1 MIQKVTKNNLIL
13 ILFLI
18 FSQLANAQKSIISFG
33 LNVIHNN
40 DWKNKPLRFFNPEI
54 KYTKFFKKNT
64 AVTLGIN
71 SFYGE
76 ADPKDF
82 QNPGDVLQRL
92 IFTTDITLKEIINN
106 FSVNIGPSFR
116 YRNEKIKASCTSCP
130 PWEII
135 IERQK
140 GHIDFGAIGVV
151 NYRLFSKTK
160 FFFEFS
166 LAYRLYGKG
175 VNQASLGLFYNRH
188 L

>member
-1 MIQKVTKNNLIL
+1 M
-13 ILFLI
+13 
-18 FSQLANAQKSIISFG
+18 
-33 LNVIHNN
+33 
-40 DWKNKPLRFFNPEI
+40 
-54 KYTKFFKKNT
+54 
-64 AVTLGIN
+64 
-71 SFYGE
+71 
-76 ADPKDF
+76 
-82 QNPGDVLQRL
+82 
-92 IFTTDITLKEIINN
+92 
-106 FSVNIGPSFR
+106 NIGPSFR